1 MKYYNKIDKDG
12 LYAGVASIK
21 RKGFNYTEI
30 PVKPI
35 CSTDNEI
42 AKFNFET
49 NQWEYNFTKM
59 VENIDS
65 PFYVVD
71 YMPSNLY
78 TGIIRPQ
85 CGDLVLE
92 KSEDISVLIPC
103 YNKAKFILDAVNSCI
118 NQTMKPTHI
127 IVLLMDDDSIA
138 MKDELESLDSIVT
151 CIVSERLNA
160 CASRTA
166 LVNEYCPTEWF
177 VLLDGDDM
185 LKENFIE
192 VLYKEESSVSFSKVQ
207 KVEYSG
213 ELGSYKNELEFI
225 NEYNGH
231 PFGCIAGNLT
241 SLMSKQVF
249 NEIGLDESLCN
260 GGEDFDFVLRLFAQK
275 KYKVSQSHRTCYYYR
290 YAGGISFKP
299 EFYESH
305 FEAVKKNLEFLHE
318 EFVAIKGYDEFESEF
333 YNKPTLE
340 TFASGTSVGFDTLL
354 ETKEE
359 IVKVKLNNSRLK
371 EPLAVYSKNQFV
383 YKGNN
388 DVVINDFDYI
398 NKTFDVLFLEELTKD
413 VIFNDNIEMI
423 INKDILLEIEDK
435 AAYEKLI
442 YLLDNYSCF
451 VQKSPVNVEDDE
463 TLESKVREINDKTG
477 IFDKEIHL
485 LDVEKKEYGVNDD
498 ITVEINFALHHGCNL
513 NCPYCCQ
520 GANNKY
526 NKCTDEEIYENFDK
540 ALTYFENNLDKAKIS
555 PRILGGEPT
564 IWSDE
569 LITKIMD
576 RLKDYRTVGLFTN
589 NTNKDSLWYKYD
601 KIHTISHITDW
612 KVHPEKLQMDNTNRN
627 QTTVI
632 VITHDDV
639 DDLDQTLSTI
649 NYQKQILIQLCNNSP
664 DPSLNITK
672 DDTSKLD
679 AIVEKYELPPIPTY
693 TCNYGTLEFDCELML
708 GKICCTSQ
716 YTSTIEKLVEIVNGR
731 KICTKPTCDG
741 CILTYLFDTDL
752 SEETSSEETTE
763 TPTDNYTPDI

>member
-59 VENIDS
+59 IEKIDS
-65 PFYVVD
+65 PFYTVD

-78 TGIIRPQ
+78 TVIIRPQ

-103 YNKAKFILDAVNSCI
+103 YNKAEFILDAVNSCI

-151 CIVSERLNA
+151 CIVSERLNV
-160 CASRTA
+160 CASRTT

-192 VLYKEESSVSFSKVQ
+192 ELYKEESSVSFGKVQ

-213 ELGSYKNELEFI
+213 ELGSYENELEHI
-225 NEYNGH
+225 NIFEGH
-231 PFGCIAGNLT
+231 PFGCIVGNLT
-241 SLMSKQVF
+241 SLMCKQVF

-260 GGEDFDFVLRLFAQK
+260 GGEDFDFILRLFAQK

-305 FEAVKKNLEFLHE
+305 FESVKKNLEFLHE
-318 EFVAIKGYDEFESEF
+318 EYVAINGYDEFESDF
-333 YNKPTLE
+333 YNKPMLE
-340 TFASGTSVGFDTLL
+340 TFAQNSNVGFDTLL
-354 ETKEE
+354 KNKEE
-359 IVKVKLNNSRLK
+359 IIKVKQNNSKLR
-371 EPLAVYSKNQFV
+371 EPLAAYSKNQFI

-398 NKTFDVLFLEELTKD
+398 NKTFDVLFLDELTKD
-413 VIFNDNIEMI
+413 VIFDDNIEMI

-442 YLLDNYSCF
+442 YLLDNYTCF

-463 TLESKVREINDKTG
+463 TLESKVRDINDKTG
-477 IFDKEIHL
+477 IFDKEIYL
-485 LDVEKKEYGVNDD
+485 LDVEKKEYGANDD
-498 ITVEINFALHHGCNL
+498 IAVEINFALHHGCNL
-513 NCPYCCQ
+513 NCPYCCR
-520 GANNKY
+520 GVDKY
-526 NKCTDEEIYENFDK
+526 NKYTDEEIYENFDK
-540 ALTYFENNLDKAKIS
+540 ALTYFENNFNKVKIK
-555 PRILGGEPT
+555 PNILGGEPT

-576 RLKDYRTVGLFTN
+576 RLKDYRIVGLFTN

-601 KIHTISHITDW
+601 KIRLITHIVDW
-612 KVHPEKLQMDNTNRN
+612 KEHPEKLQMDNIDRN
-627 QTTVI
+627 QLSMI

-639 DDLDQTLSTI
+639 NDLEQILSSI
-649 NYQKQILIQLCNNSP
+649 NCQKQLSIQVCNNSP

-672 DDTSKLD
+672 DDVSKLND
-679 AIVEKYELPPIPTY
+679 IIEKHGLPKIPT
-693 TCNYGTLEFDCELML
+693 CMYGTIEFDCESML
-708 GKICCTSQ
+708 GTICCTSKCNFN
-716 YTSTIEKLVEIVNGR
+716 IEKLVEIVNNR
-731 KICTKPTCDG
+731 ELCTKPTCDG
-741 CILTYLFDTDL
+741 CLLADLFDIDL
-752 SEETSSEETTE
+752 SKKETSSEETTE

>member
-59 VENIDS
+59 IEKIDS
-65 PFYVVD
+65 PFYTVD

-78 TGIIRPQ
+78 TVIIRPQ

-103 YNKAKFILDAVNSCI
+103 YNKAEFILDAVNSCI

-127 IVLLMDDDSIA
+127 IVLLMDDDSVA

-192 VLYKEESSVSFSKVQ
+192 ELYKEESSVSFGKVQ

-213 ELGSYKNELEFI
+213 ELGSYENELEHI
-225 NEYNGH
+225 NIFEGH
-231 PFGCIAGNLT
+231 PFGCIVGNLT
-241 SLMSKQVF
+241 SLMCKQVF

-260 GGEDFDFVLRLFAQK
+260 GGEDFDFILRLFAQK

-305 FEAVKKNLEFLHE
+305 FESVKKNLEFLHE
-318 EFVAIKGYDEFESEF
+318 EYVAINGYDEFESDF
-333 YNKPTLE
+333 YNKPMLE
-340 TFASGTSVGFDTLL
+340 TFAQNSNVGFDTLL
-354 ETKEE
+354 KNKEE
-359 IVKVKLNNSRLK
+359 IIKVKQNNSKLR
-371 EPLAVYSKNQFV
+371 EPLAAYSKNQFI

-442 YLLDNYSCF
+442 YLLDNYACF
-451 VQKSPVNVEDDE
+451 VQKSPVNVEDEE
-463 TLESKVREINDKTG
+463 TLESKVRDINDETG
-477 IFDKEIHL
+477 IFDKEIYL
-485 LDVEKKEYGVNDD
+485 LDVEKKEYGANDD
-498 ITVEINFALHHGCNL
+498 IAVEINFALHHGCNL

-520 GANNKY
+520 GVDKY
-526 NKCTDEEIYENFDK
+526 NKYTDEEIYENFDK
-540 ALTYFENNLDKAKIS
+540 ALTYFENNLDKAKIN
-555 PRILGGEPT
+555 PNILGGEPT

-576 RLKDYRTVGLFTN
+576 RLKDYRIVGLFTN

-601 KIHTISHITDW
+601 KICLRTHITDW
-612 KVHPEKLQMDNTNRN
+612 KEHPEKLQIDNIDRN
-627 QTTVI
+627 QLSMI
-632 VITHDDV
+632 VITHDDI
-639 DDLDQTLSTI
+639 DDLDQILSSI
-649 NYQKQILIQLCNNSP
+649 NCQKQLSIQVCNNSP

-672 DDTSKLD
+672 DDVSKLND
-679 AIVEKYELPPIPTY
+679 IIEKYELPKIL
-693 TCNYGTLEFDCELML
+693 TCVYGTIEFDCESML
-708 GKICCTSQ
+708 GTICCASA
-716 YTSTIEKLVEIVNGR
+716 SKCNFTIEKLVEIVNNR
-731 KICTKPTCDG
+731 EVCTKPTCDG
-741 CILTYLFDTDL
+741 CLLASLFDIDL
-752 SEETSSEETTE
+752 SKEVTFSEETTE

>member
-59 VENIDS
+59 IEKIDS
-65 PFYVVD
+65 PFYTVD

-78 TGIIRPQ
+78 TVIIRPQ

-103 YNKAKFILDAVNSCI
+103 YNKAEFILDAVNSCI

-127 IVLLMDDDSIA
+127 IVLLMDDDSVA

-192 VLYKEESSVSFSKVQ
+192 ELYKEESSVSFGKVQ

-213 ELGSYKNELEFI
+213 ELGSYENELEHI
-225 NEYNGH
+225 NIFEGH
-231 PFGCIAGNLT
+231 PFGCIVGNLT
-241 SLMSKQVF
+241 SLMCKQVF

-260 GGEDFDFVLRLFAQK
+260 GGEDFDFILRLFAQK

-290 YAGGISFKP
+290 YTGGISFKP

-305 FEAVKKNLEFLHE
+305 FESVKKNLEFLHE
-318 EFVAIKGYDEFESEF
+318 EYVAINGYDEFESDF
-333 YNKPTLE
+333 YNKPMLE
-340 TFASGTSVGFDTLL
+340 TFAQNSNVGFDTLL
-354 ETKEE
+354 KNKEE
-359 IVKVKLNNSRLK
+359 IIKAKQNNSKLR
-371 EPLAVYSKNQFV
+371 EPLAAYSKNQFI

-398 NKTFDVLFLEELTKD
+398 NKTFDVMFLEELTKD
-413 VIFNDNIEMI
+413 VIFNDTIEMI

-463 TLESKVREINDKTG
+463 TLESKVRDINDETG

-485 LDVEKKEYGVNDD
+485 LDVEKKEYGANDD
-498 ITVEINFALHHGCNL
+498 IAVEINFALHHGCNL

-520 GANNKY
+520 GVDKY
-526 NKCTDEEIYENFDK
+526 NKYTDEEIYENFDR
-540 ALTYFENNLDKAKIS
+540 ALTYFENNLDKAKIK
-555 PRILGGEPT
+555 PNIFGGEPT

-569 LITKIMD
+569 LITKIMG
-576 RLKDYRTVGLFTN
+576 RLKDYRIVGLFTN

-601 KIHTISHITDW
+601 KIRLITHIVDW
-612 KVHPEKLQMDNTNRN
+612 KGHPEKLQIDNIDRN
-627 QTTVI
+627 QLSMI

-639 DDLDQTLSTI
+639 NDLEQILSSI
-649 NYQKQILIQLCNNSP
+649 NCQKQLSIQVCNNSP
-664 DPSLNITK
+664 DPSLNVTK
-672 DDTSKLD
+672 DDVSKLND
-679 AIVEKYELPPIPTY
+679 IIEKYELPKIL
-693 TCNYGTLEFDCELML
+693 TCMYGTIEFDCESML
-708 GKICCTSQ
+708 GTICCTSKCNF
-716 YTSTIEKLVEIVNGR
+716 TIEKLVEIVNNR
-731 KICTKPTCDG
+731 EVCTKPTCDG
-741 CILTYLFDTDL
+741 CLLASLFDIDL
-752 SEETSSEETTE
+752 SEEETSSEETTE
-763 TPTDNYTPDI
+763 TSTDNYTPDI

>member
-103 YNKAKFILDAVNSCI
+103 YNKAEFILDAVNSCI

-160 CASRTA
+160 CASRTT

-192 VLYKEESSVSFSKVQ
+192 ELYKEESSVSFGKVQ
-207 KVEYSG
+207 KVDYSG
-213 ELGSYKNELEFI
+213 EIGTYKNELDFLNI
-225 NEYNGH
+225 FNGH
-231 PFGCIAGNLT
+231 PFGCIVGNLT

-260 GGEDFDFVLRLFAQK
+260 GGEDFDFILRLFAQK

-305 FEAVKKNLEFLHE
+305 FESVKKNLEFLHE
-318 EFVAIKGYDEFESEF
+318 EYVAIKGYDEFESDF
-333 YNKPTLE
+333 YNKPMLE
-340 TFASGTSVGFDTLL
+340 TFASGTSVGFDALFK
-354 ETKEE
+354 TKEE
-359 IVKVKLNNSRLK
+359 IIKVKQNNSKLR
-371 EPLAVYSKNQFV
+371 EPLAEYSKNQFV

-451 VQKSPVNVEDDE
+451 VQKSPVNVEDEE
-463 TLESKVREINDKTG
+463 TLESKVRDINDETG

-485 LDVEKKEYGVNDD
+485 LDVEKKEYGANDD
-498 ITVEINFALHHGCNL
+498 IAVEINFALHHGCNL

-520 GANNKY
+520 GYNKY

-540 ALTYFENNLDKAKIS
+540 ALTYFENNFDKAKIK
-555 PRILGGEPT
+555 PNILGGEPT

-576 RLKDYRTVGLFTN
+576 RLKDYRIVDLYTN

-601 KIHTISHITDW
+601 KIRLITHIVDW
-612 KVHPEKLQMDNTNRN
+612 KECPEKLQMDNTDRN
-627 QTTVI
+627 QLSVI

-639 DDLDQTLSTI
+639 DDLEQILSSI
-649 NYQKQILIQLCNNSP
+649 NCQKQLAIHLCRNSP

-672 DDTSKLD
+672 DDVSKLND
-679 AIVEKYELPPIPTY
+679 IVEKYELPKIL
-693 TCNYGTLEFDCELML
+693 TCMYGTIEFDCESML
-708 GKICCTSQ
+708 GTICCTS
-716 YTSTIEKLVEIVNGR
+716 TSKCNFTIEKLVEIVNSR

-741 CILTYLFDTDL
+741 CILTDLFDTDL
-752 SEETSSEETTE
+752 SEEETSSEETTE
-763 TPTDNYTPDI
+763 NNN